1 MPELKTQDTF
11 SGRLHTFDILRGF
24 FIILALLQ
32 HYTYYNNVWFLYFF
46 RNGGALGASYSFYGD
61 VVGKALPMDG
71 FLYFLSITF
80 IPWVSQI
87 YLTLAAFNLSRRDK
101 LDFRLVMGGKFKIF
115 ALLFFFFTLENF
127 LVSPNFGGALSLYPI
142 QTWMLLLGAL
152 TLIYGVLGTPGV
164 IGWMIL
170 GLIIQAMPTE
180 LMDQIEGLLQ
190 VLWHPDFEIDARPHY
205 FWVSSCMGF
214 LIGRL
219 YYSKK
224 LNNLKILAAMT
235 LLGVSMCLPYWLGDT
250 PFTVDAFNIFK
261 TEHDLSFSLPGNL
274 YLWGTQLILL
284 SFALKIERMRLA
296 RPLPFLTYVGV
307 ASLPIFALHR
317 IFYVHIY
324 GPIREFF
331 GAMFGFIPTTNFW
344 AQALAIILVVTL
356 TWFIG
361 RTKLAKL
368 IMERA

>member
-1 MPELKTQDTF
+1 MPEFNTQDTF

-24 FIILALLQ
+24 FILLALLQ

-46 RNGGALGASYSFYGD
+46 RNGGALEASYSFYGD
-61 VVGKALPMDG
+61 VVGKALPMDDILH
-71 FLYFLSITF
+71 FLGVTF
-80 IPWVSQI
+80 VPWVSQI
-87 YLTLAAFNLSRRDK
+87 YLTLAAFNLSKRDK
-101 LDFRLVMGGKFKIF
+101 LDFRLVMGGKFKVF
-115 ALLFFFFTLENF
+115 TLLFLFFTLENF
-127 LVSPNFGGALSLYPI
+127 VVSPNFGGALSLYPI

-152 TLIYGVLGTPGV
+152 TLIYGIIGTPGV

-170 GLIIQAMPTE
+170 GLIVQAMPTE
-180 LMDQIEGLLQ
+180 LIDQVEVLLQ

-224 LNNLKILAAMT
+224 LSGLKPLVAVAIFGIAL
-235 LLGVSMCLPYWLGDT
+235 CLPYWFGNA
-250 PFTVDAFNIFK
+250 PFTVDRYNIFK

-284 SFALKIERMRLA
+284 SLALQIEKLRLA

-317 IFYVHIY
+317 IFYVHIF
-324 GPIREFF
+324 GPVREFL
-331 GAMFGFIPTTNFW
+331 GAKFEFIPTTNFW
-344 AQALAIILVVTL
+344 AQAFAIILIVLL